1 MSERISVDITP
12 TPNFVRLNSPR
23 REQVIDMLSGALE
36 IRHGVGNGHE
46 RG

>member
-1 MSERISVDITP
+1 MSQRVRVDIPATP
-12 TPNFVRLNSPR
+12 DLVGADASS

>member
-1 MSERISVDITP
+1 MSERVGVDIP
-12 TPNFVRLNSPR
+12 SPSDFVRADTSSLQ
-23 REQVIDMLSGALE
+23 QVIDMLSGALE